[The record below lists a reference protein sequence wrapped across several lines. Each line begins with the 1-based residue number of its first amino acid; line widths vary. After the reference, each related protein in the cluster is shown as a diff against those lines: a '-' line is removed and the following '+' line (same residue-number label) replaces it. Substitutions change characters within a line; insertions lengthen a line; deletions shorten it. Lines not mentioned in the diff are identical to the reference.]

1 MLAQPIREGLAEPAF
16 EKALEAEP
24 ERWEDVSMRVL
35 FVCTRNAC
43 RSQMAEALA
52 RALGGSR
59 LEAAS
64 AGSDPGEIDPLTLEV
79 LKEAG
84 IGTDGLRAKGLTE
97 VDAEAHDWVV
107 TLCDEA
113 QASCPSL
120 SGRRGRHHWPVED
133 PAAVAEGGPVRLQAF
148 RDARDAIRARI
159 ERWLA
164 EQERSE

>member
-1 MLAQPIREGLAEPAF
+1 
-16 EKALEAEP
+16 
-24 ERWEDVSMRVL
+24 MRVL

-52 RALGGSR
+52 RALGGPR

-64 AGSDPGEIDPLTLEV
+64 AGSDPGVIDPLTLEV

-84 IGTDGLRAKGLTE
+84 IGTDGLRAKGLAE
-97 VDAEAHDWVV
+97 VHAESYDWVV
-107 TLCDEA
+107 TLCAEA

-120 SGRRGRHHWPVED
+120 SGRRGCLHWPVED
-133 PAAVAEGGPVRLQAF
+133 PAAVTKGGPARLRAF
-148 RDARDAIRARI
+148 RDAREAIRARI
-159 ERWLA
+159 EHWLA

>member
-1 MLAQPIREGLAEPAF
+1 
-16 EKALEAEP
+16 
-24 ERWEDVSMRVL
+24 MRVL

-64 AGSDPGEIDPLTLEV
+64 AGSDPGVIDPLTLEV

-84 IGTDGLRAKGLTE
+84 IGTDGLRAKGLAE
-97 VDAEAHDWVV
+97 AQAEAHDWVV
-107 TLCDEA
+107 TLCAEA

-120 SGRRGRHHWPVED
+120 SGRQGRLHWPVED
-133 PAAVAEGGPVRLQAF
+133 PAVVTKRGPARLQAF
-148 RDARDAIRARI
+148 RDARDAIRVRI
-159 ERWLA
+159 EQWLA
-164 EQERSE
+164 EQGFSK